1 MRISPILFLQH
12 NETEKGIDNIKF
24 LHIFCGI
31 LNSPFMKNLLRISS
45 FLKPYSWQVITSL
58 AMLLTLTG
66 LNLLVPRIIQSVID
80 DGLVGGETNNLIR
93 SALLLFAL
101 GLGSALLNLSHRYI
115 SEWIAVN
122 VGYDLRNRLYDH
134 IQYLPFSYHDHA
146 QSGQLISRCIEDV
159 RSIERFAGSSIA
171 ELVRFAFLSFGILFV
186 MFSVNPTLAIIS
198 LLPIIPLILMTSS
211 FGTKIGKLFFAVD
224 SAVGEVSNRL
234 QENVTGVQVV
244 RAFARENYETMRFE
258 KANKEVFTTWVKVI
272 DEWAKIMPTTNWL
285 TLISTMLILWFGGQM
300 VIDGTLTIGA
310 IVAFNAYILMMAEP
324 AQALTGLVNAG
335 GEAAA
340 GAQRVLEVLD
350 VAPAI
355 QSKAGAIKLE
365 NLRGEIEFR
374 EVGLK
379 YQNEKNASL
388 DGINL
393 KVEPNR
399 LVALIGPTGSGKT
412 SFVNLIPRFYDVSE
426 GMVLADGHDIRE
438 IDLAALRNQIGI
450 VLQTSLL
457 FSDSIKNNIA
467 YGRPD
472 STMDEIL
479 AAAKAAQAHEFIEGF
494 PNGYET
500 VVGERGVT
508 LSGGQRQRVAI
519 ARALLMN
526 PRILI
531 LDDSL
536 SSVDTQTEKLIQ
548 AALDKLME
556 GRTTFVIAHRLS
568 TVRRA
573 DMIVVMDKGR
583 IVQCGTHDELLK
595 EGGLY
600 KEIHDLQL
608 IGQAKFADEMESV
621 EEIVDG
627 RREGETHENTLMQRK
642 SDN

>member
-1 MRISPILFLQH
+1 MKHLIRIS
-12 NETEKGIDNIKF
+12 T
-24 LHIFCGI
+24 
-31 LNSPFMKNLLRISS
+31 
-45 FLKPYSWQVITSL
+45 FLKPYTWQVLSSL
-58 AMLLTLTG
+58 AILLTLTG

-80 DGLVGGETNNLIR
+80 DGLVGGQTTHLAR
-93 SALLLFAL
+93 SALLLFGL
-101 GLGSALLNLSHRYI
+101 GLGSAILNLSHRYI
-115 SEWIAVN
+115 SEWIAIN

-171 ELVRFAFLSFGILFV
+171 ELVRFVFLSFGILFV
-186 MFSVNPTLAIIS
+186 MFSVNQSLAVIS
-198 LLPIIPLILMTSS
+198 LLPIIPLVLMTSS

-244 RAFARENYETMRFE
+244 RAFAREEYETNRFE
-258 KANKEVFTTWVKVI
+258 KANKAVFTTWVKVI

-285 TLISTMLILWFGGQM
+285 TLLSTMLILWFGGGM
-300 VIDGTLTIGA
+300 VMDGTLTIGA

-355 QSKAGAIKLE
+355 RSKDGAIKLE

-426 GMVLADGHDIRE
+426 GAVLVDGHDVRG
-438 IDLAALRNQIGI
+438 IDLAALRKQIGI

-467 YGRPD
+467 YGRPEAAMED
-472 STMDEIL
+472 VL

-548 AALDKLME
+548 IALDKLME

-568 TVRRA
+568 TVKRA
-573 DMIVVMDKGR
+573 DMILVMDKGR
-583 IVQCGTHDELLK
+583 IIQRGTHDALLK

-608 IGQAKFADEMESV
+608 VGQVRFSDEMEMV
-621 EEIVDG
+621 EELLG
-627 RREGETHENTLMQRK
+627 AAAEGEMHENTLMQRR

>member
-1 MRISPILFLQH
+1 
-12 NETEKGIDNIKF
+12 
-24 LHIFCGI
+24 
-31 LNSPFMKNLLRISS
+31 MKNLLRISI
-45 FLKPYSWQVITSL
+45 FLKPYTGQVIATL
-58 AMLLTLTG
+58 VMLLTLTG

-80 DGLVGGETNNLIR
+80 DGLVGGQTNNLVR
-93 SALLLFAL
+93 SALLLF
-101 GLGSALLNLSHRYI
+101 GLGIGSATLNLFHRYI
-115 SEWIAVN
+115 SEWIAVA
-122 VGYDLRNRLYDH
+122 VGYDLRNRMYDH
-134 IQYLPFSYHDHA
+134 IQHLPFTYHDHI

-159 RSIERFAGSSIA
+159 RSIEKFAGSSIA
-171 ELVRFAFLSFGILFV
+171 ELVRFVFLSFGILFV
-186 MFSVNPTLAIIS
+186 MFSVNAKLAIIS
-198 LLPIIPLILMTSS
+198 LLPIIPLIIMTSS
-211 FGTKIGKLFFAVD
+211 FGTKISALFFAVD
-224 SAVGEVSNRL
+224 NAIGDVSNRL

-244 RAFARENYETMRFE
+244 RAFAREDYEIDRFE
-258 KANKEVFTTWVKVI
+258 KANKKVFHTWIKVI

-300 VIDGTLTIGA
+300 VMDGTLTIGM

-350 VAPAI
+350 VQPE
-355 QSKAGAIKLE
+355 IKSSTDALK
-365 NLRGEIEFR
+365 LDVISGQIEFCDVR
-374 EVGLK
+374 LK
-379 YQNEKNASL
+379 YLNEKTASL

-399 LVALIGPTGSGKT
+399 LVALIGQTGAGKT
-412 SFVNLIPRFYDVSE
+412 SLVNLIPRFYDVSE
-426 GMVLADGHDIRE
+426 GTVFIDGHDIRTL
-438 IDLAALRNQIGI
+438 DLVALRKQIGI

-457 FSDSIKNNIA
+457 FSDSIKANIA
-467 YGRPD
+467 YGRSD
-472 STMDEIL
+472 ATIEEVIE
-479 AAAKAAQAHEFIEGF
+479 AAKAAQAHEFIEGF

-573 DMIVVMDKGR
+573 DMILVMDKGS
-583 IVQCGTHDELLK
+583 IVQRGMHDELLR
-595 EGGLY
+595 EDGLY

-608 IGQAKFADEMESV
+608 VGSAARLLASEETESITETTPER
-621 EEIVDG
+621 EE
-627 RREGETHENTLMQRK
+627 HQNTLMQRR
-642 SDN
+642 SNT